1 MIKKLFI
8 TFMFIVFSSLLCQV
22 WAQEKPEG
30 PFKKMDT
37 NKDEMISKDE
47 FMTFHMEQA
56 KKRGEMIF
64 NKADANGDGVLTKE
78 EIITVLNAIK
88 EKAEQLKNK

>member
-1 MIKKLFI
+1 
-8 TFMFIVFSSLLCQV
+8 
-22 WAQEKPEG
+22 
-30 PFKKMDT
+30 
-37 NKDEMISKDE
+37 
-47 FMTFHMEQA
+47 MEQA

-64 NKADANGDGVLTKE
+64 SKADANGDGVLTKE

>member
-8 TFMFIVFSSLLCQV
+8 VFMFIAFSSLLCQV
-22 WAQEKPEG
+22 WAQEKPNG
-30 PFKKMDT
+30 PFKKMDI

-47 FMTFHMEQA
+47 FMAFHMEQA

-64 NKADANGDGVLTKE
+64 TKADTNGDGLLTKE
-78 EIITVLNAIK
+78 EVINVLNAIK